1 MQLDQ
6 FDIALGPNPR
16 RGDLCVHVAEHQI
29 GEPDIGPQHV
39 PYLLVSLAGFVDLD
53 GLETQAFGVA
63 IDGIDDAAAAGR
75 VRADVEVV
83 SRRDRKAGQLPA
95 MERRNHEGHVR
106 AVRGAGVR
114 IIVHE
119 DVARLDR
126 LAAFGKQTAEAAD
139 VAGDRARLQRRA
151 LLGLGQLAVLH
162 IDERSAE
169 ILRFADDAGIG
180 HAHELVAHL
189 DRNVLQRTLND
200 ARGDRIDFLIAGIGA
215 FDRARIHAAPRAF
228 MIKFPL
234 PSATIVHPG
243 GTTVVLSVCKI
254 IAGPSTRL
262 PTGSSSRR

>member
-6 FDIALGPNPR
+6 FDIALGSNPR

-29 GEPDIGPQHV
+29 GKPDIGPQHV
-39 PYLLVSLAGFVDLD
+39 PHLLVSLAGFVDLD

-189 DRNVLQRTLND
+189 DRNVLQRALND
-200 ARGDRIDFLIAGIGA
+200 TRSDRIDFLIGGIGA
-215 FDRARIHAAPRAF
+215 FDRARSHAAPRAF